1 MTLAPMS
8 ASGIAR
14 VVLFWGPLGCA
25 SLVLANEEVL
35 PDIEFLEYMGS
46 WEASDED
53 WVWFR
58 DETDQIVGGDDSEP
72 SDTAEN
78 AEESTELRDES

>member
-46 WEASDED
+46 WDASDED
-53 WVWFR
+53 WLLFS
-58 DETDQIVGGDDSEP
+58 DETDQIVVVDDSKQ